1 MENLEVKIY
10 EAEMPGLWY
19 VYIYDVNLQK
29 TVKKFY
35 KGINKTDDPEE
46 RLKRAQYLQKEVALQ
61 LKVGVKFK
69 SNKSKKKS
77 LPTPYRQ
84 DISVGEAY
92 SRAYILL
99 QESDLEPKT
108 KETYKTHY
116 GYFMEVVRNLNWDY
130 FIFTDLDMYHF
141 TIIIDNMVKL
151 RDNGN
156 AYFNKHIAICKAY
169 CKVLKDNF
177 IIKENKAHG
186 IPERKHKTKEKRLLT
201 KEEQTI
207 VINHFN
213 QLLPNYNVYL
223 KTLYHLSI
231 RPKELRLLQCKMIKK
246 FYKEKTGEEIWYFDL
261 PEDVT
266 KNDQNDIVLIPEDLK
281 KDLLVFNL
289 NNPEWYIFGKDFSP
303 NEIKQSVN
311 RANKLWKSEVKD
323 KLGIHSDMYYL
334 KSKSSNDKLRNG
346 MTKEAVKIINRHS
359 SDEITEIYA
368 TQHEIITM
376 ENNLDK
382 FGTFE

>member
-1 MENLEVKIY
+1 MENLEVKIH
-10 EAEMPGLWY
+10 EAIMPGLWY
-19 VYIYDVNLQK
+19 VYIYDVKLQK

-35 KGINKTDDPEE
+35 KGINKTNDPEE

-61 LKVGVKFK
+61 LKVGVTF
-69 SNKSKKKS
+69 KSKKNS

-84 DISVGEAY
+84 DISVVEAY

-116 GYFMEVVRNLNWDY
+116 GYFMEVVRNLKWDY
-130 FIFTDLDMYHF
+130 FMFTDLDMYHF

-169 CKVLKDNF
+169 CKILKDNF

-186 IPERKHKTKEKRLLT
+186 IPERKHKVKEKRLLT

-246 FYKEKTGEEIWYFDL
+246 FYKEKTSEEIWYFDL
-261 PEDVT
+261 PEDIT

-323 KLGIHSDMYYL
+323 KLGIYSDMYYL